1 MVFEIWRLAGPSIVR
16 YGWSFFSSREW
27 NPVQERFGALPYIY
41 GSVVSTLLALLLA
54 GPLSLGAAIYLAE
67 FAPPRWKG
75 ILSFLVDLLAA
86 IPSVVYGLW
95 GSFVLAPF
103 LGRTVEPWLAE
114 NLGFLP
120 FFQGPPIGV
129 GMLAAG
135 VILGIMII
143 PTVTSVSREVM
154 EAVPAEQRQAL
165 AAVGATP
172 WDVVQVAVL
181 PYARS
186 GIIGAFTLGLGRA
199 VGETMAVTMVIGNR
213 PEISLSLFAPAHTL
227 TSVIVNE
234 FTEAAAPMY
243 LAALF
248 HVALFLFGVTLLF
261 NILARLLIYMVGW
274 RGRNNGSC

>member
-1 MVFEIWRLAGPSIVR
+1 
-16 YGWSFFSSREW
+16 
-27 NPVQERFGALPYIY
+27 
-41 GSVVSTLLALLLA
+41 
-54 GPLSLGAAIYLAE
+54 
-67 FAPPRWKG
+67 
-75 ILSFLVDLLAA
+75 
-86 IPSVVYGLW
+86 LW